1 MEGGVKMSED
11 KKAEMMR
18 ELVKTFESNDFEKA
32 ESLCTDDIVMST
44 PMGTF
49 KGKDELKSYLN
60 WIADNIKDLKVTEA
74 GNGIMV
80 QGDKAFF
87 EHTFSGIMQGE
98 KAEFLA
104 MCAYE
109 FSDDKINKVRTVF
122 DRLSIAEQAS
132 SKWIEKKF
140 VNTIVNQMQKG
151 L

>member
-1 MEGGVKMSED
+1 MSED

-18 ELVKTFESNDFEKA
+18 EFGKTFESNDFNKLD
-32 ESLCTDDIVMST
+32 SLCADDVVMST

-49 KGKDELKSYLN
+49 NGKEELKLYLN
-60 WIADNIKDLKVTEA
+60 WMADNIKDFKSTEA
-74 GNGIMV
+74 GNGILV

-87 EHTFSGIMQGE
+87 EHTFSGVMQGE

-109 FSDDKINKVRTVF
+109 FHDDKIKTVRTVF

>member
-1 MEGGVKMSED
+1 MAELDRIAWPDVIRIGGRVH
-11 KKAEMMR
+11 R
-18 ELVKTFESNDFEKA
+18 NR
-32 ESLCTDDIVMST
+32 
-44 PMGTF
+44 
-49 KGKDELKSYLN
+49 
-60 WIADNIKDLKVTEA
+60 
-74 GNGIMV
+74 

-87 EHTFSGIMQGE
+87 EHSISGIMQGE
-98 KAEFLA
+98 KAEYLA

-140 VNTIVNQMQKG
+140 VNTIINQMQKG

>member
-1 MEGGVKMSED
+1 MEGGEEMSD
-11 KKAEMMR
+11 HKKAEMMR
-18 ELVKTFESNDFEKA
+18 ELVKTLESNDFEKA
-32 ESLCTDDIVMST
+32 VSLCADDIVVEM
-44 PMGTF
+44 PIGTF
-49 KGKDELKSYLN
+49 HGKEEFKKYFD
-60 WIADNIKDLKVTEA
+60 WMADNIKDLKVTEA

-80 QGDKAFF
+80 QGDKAYF

>member
-1 MEGGVKMSED
+1 MEGGEEMSD
-11 KKAEMMR
+11 HKKAEMMR
-18 ELVKTFESNDFEKA
+18 ELVKTFELNDFEKA
-32 ESLCTDDIVMST
+32 ASLCSDDIVVQM
-44 PMGTF
+44 PIGTF
-49 KGKDELKSYLN
+49 HGKEEFRKCFN
-60 WIADNIKDLKVTEA
+60 WMADNIKDFRITET
-74 GNGIMV
+74 GNGILV

-87 EHTFSGIMQGE
+87 EHSFSGIMQGE
-98 KAEFLA
+98 KAEYLA

-140 VNTIVNQMQKG
+140 VNTIINQMQKG